1 MRLKDKLLIQIKLPA
16 TQEEYEFRV
25 PYDLTVE
32 EGSRLAARILAARES
47 AQYEATDDVDLMHLE
62 GVGMG
67 EILNPKETFR
77 SLLLSERLVEGSRLM
92 LV

>member
-1 MRLKDKLLIQIKLPA
+1 MRLKDKLLIQIRLPA
-16 TQEEYEFRV
+16 TQGEYQFRV

-32 EGSRLAARILAARES
+32 EASRLMARILAARES

-62 GVGMG
+62 GEGMG

-77 SLLLSERLVEGSRLM
+77 SLLLSEQLVEGSRLM